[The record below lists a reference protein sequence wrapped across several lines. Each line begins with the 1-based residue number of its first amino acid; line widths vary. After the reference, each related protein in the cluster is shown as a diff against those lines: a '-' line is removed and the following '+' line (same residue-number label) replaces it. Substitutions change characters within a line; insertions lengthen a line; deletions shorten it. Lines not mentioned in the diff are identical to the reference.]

1 MATHHTEQNQESQT
15 NKNQPGM
22 PEQPKADALPT
33 GDLDEATEERLANE
47 AEDAGITHPNRGHNK
62 PDNGKGSYA

>member
-15 NKNQPGM
+15 DKNQPGM
-22 PEQPKADALPT
+22 PEQPKADALPA
-33 GDLDEATEERLANE
+33 GDLDEATEERLAEE
-47 AEDAGITHPNRGHNK
+47 AEDTGVRHPNRGHNK